1 MASHSLA
8 ANDDEW
14 SSNRRHLNADRHSTS
29 CGQAPFSGRNI
40 ELGQIELND
49 LNTEPQVVLPHMPE
63 ANARETAL
71 SKIDAINLAQYAR
84 TRNALDGKVSRLSPF
99 LTHGVTDVPE
109 VISRLASRTPIGW
122 QDKFSFELGWR
133 EYFHHVWRN
142 QRDNI
147 WRNQRPLP
155 ADGVVG
161 YALEM
166 PEDIISATTGVAII
180 DAQIRALYATGY
192 LHNHA
197 RMWIACYVVHIR
209 KVDWRAGA
217 RWMFGHLL
225 DGDLASN
232 TLSWQ
237 WVAGTWTGKP
247 YLFNADN
254 VEKYAP
260 GFDHAGTAIDATY
273 EALDQIARNRPAIR
287 EAPQRRAPL
296 APTMPPPWIAT
307 SQIAELARQHGLEVL
322 DSLPANFAGMLL
334 HPWSLRRPVQT
345 SAIGLIVPA
354 FHLAFPWSEQRWR
367 FVLKAMREC
376 SSSVWIVNDTS
387 HSMPGTISVSHTLN
401 PHYVDFIEAS
411 IAVGAT
417 AIAAPRAFVDPDKLH
432 RSFSSFWHLAS
443 KEKFPR

>member
-1 MASHSLA
+1 M
-8 ANDDEW
+8 NDPT
-14 SSNRRHLNADRHSTS
+14 ADVQ
-29 CGQAPFSGRNI
+29 G
-40 ELGQIELND
+40 
-49 LNTEPQVVLPHMPE
+49 VLPLVPE
-63 ANARETAL
+63 ASAREAAL
-71 SKIDAINLAQYAR
+71 SKIDAVNLAQYAR
-84 TRNALDGKVSRLSPF
+84 TRNALNGRVSRLSPY
-99 LTHGVTDVPE
+99 LTHGVTDVRE

-133 EYFHHVWRN
+133 EYFHHVWRI
-142 QRDNI
+142 QRDDI

-155 ADGVVG
+155 ADGVVA

-197 RMWIACYVVHIR
+197 RMWIASYVVHIR

-217 RWMFGHLL
+217 RWMVGHLL

-254 VEKYAP
+254 VAKYAP
-260 GFDHAGTAIDATY
+260 DPDLDLGHAGTAIDSTY
-273 EALDQIARNRPAIR
+273 EALDEIARRRSALY
-287 EAPQRRAPL
+287 EAPQKRAPL
-296 APTMPPPWIAT
+296 LATVPPPWIPA
-307 SQIAELARQHGLEVL
+307 SQIPELARQHGLAVL
-322 DSLPANFAGMLL
+322 DSLPANFAGRLL
-334 HPWSLRRPVQT
+334 HPWALRRPAEMP
-345 SAIGLIVPA
+345 AIGLILPA
-354 FHLAFPWSEQRWR
+354 FHLAFPWSEQRWH

-376 SSSVWIVNDTS
+376 CDAVWIVS
-387 HSMPGTISVSHTLN
+387 EASPHSTPAPGSISVSHTLN
-401 PHYVDFIEAS
+401 PHYVDFIKAS
-411 IAVGAT
+411 VVRGAT
-417 AIAAPRAFVDPDKLH
+417 AIAAPRAFIDPEKLH

-443 KEKFPR
+443 KETFPR